1 MVNQYHAPQ
10 CILIL
15 LVVAMFATNM
25 VAIFTGPRGRKYYT
39 VHGSM
44 DNALRVF
51 YDIAFPLPL
60 ALDIE
65 HMVESDNE
73 RIGHRYCKHC
83 QCKGMYRNVA
93 TTLCSTCVQEFPDYV
108 CECVKRNVN
117 YDDYVLHCDYMKD
130 GLQHLQCG
138 PKCIWFAE
146 NGIYGGVNFREI
158 GLGLLHQRQWSRVH
172 SEMMRLRDVDL
183 KIAMREPE
191 PEPEP
196 EPDIR
201 EWLMGVIVA
210 FIAFIWLVHLH
221 REQKI
226 DSIENSIVALTYKA

>member
-1 MVNQYHAPQ
+1 
-10 CILIL
+10 
-15 LVVAMFATNM
+15 MFATNM

-65 HMVESDNE
+65 HMVETDNE

-117 YDDYVLHCDYMKD
+117 YDDYVLQRDYMKD

-158 GLGLLHQRQWSRVH
+158 GLGLLHQRQWSIVH
-172 SEMMRLRDVDL
+172 SEMMRLRDADL
-183 KIAMREPE
+183 KIAMREAETKTEE
-191 PEPEP
+191 PEADEQEPEADEQEP
-196 EPDIR
+196 EQEPDIR
-201 EWLMGVIVA
+201 EWLMGVIIA
-210 FIAFIWLVHLH
+210 FIAFMWLIHLH

-226 DSIENSIVALTYKA
+226 DSMENSIVALTYKT